1 MKTDILLTEYK
12 DGVATL
18 TLNRPQALNA
28 LDQDL
33 LGKLGEAAGRVE
45 ADETV
50 RCVVLRGAGD
60 HFAAGGDVIMFYDM
74 RHAAAAE
81 RQAKLESLVH
91 GAHIAFRR
99 FRRMPKPVISSV
111 RGAAV
116 GGGLGLALAADMLI
130 AGESAY
136 FCFGYGG
143 IGVSPDCATSFHLPR
158 IVGPR
163 KALAM
168 AYTNERVGAAEAK
181 ALGLV
186 WKVVADADLDK
197 ETDALAKKIAAGPTV
212 AFAATK
218 RLMTDMALFEAQ
230 IDAEAASF
238 GACAA
243 TEDFVEGISAFA
255 EKRPPKFIGK

>member
-1 MKTDILLTEYK
+1 MTDSLLTEIK

-28 LDQDL
+28 LDHGL
-33 LGKLGEAAGRVE
+33 LGLLGETAGRL
-45 ADETV
+45 ETDAAV

-60 HFAAGGDVIMFYDM
+60 HFAAGGDVKMFYDM
-74 RHAAAAE
+74 RHMPAGE
-81 RQAKLESLVH
+81 RQAKLEALVH
-91 GAHIAFRR
+91 GAHLAFRR
-99 FRRMPKPVISSV
+99 FRRMPKPVIASV

-130 AGESAY
+130 AGEGAY

-168 AYTNERVGAAEAK
+168 AYTNERVPAAEAK
-181 ALGLV
+181 TLGLV
-186 WKVVADADLDK
+186 WKVVADPDLDA
-197 ETDALAKKIAAGPTV
+197 ETDALARKIARGPTR

-218 RLMTDMALFEAQ
+218 RLMTDMAAFEAQ
-230 IDAEAASF
+230 IDAEAAAF

-243 TEDFVEGISAFA
+243 TDDFVEGVSAFT
-255 EKRPPKFIGK
+255 EKRQAGFAGK

>member
-1 MKTDILLTEYK
+1 MNTDILLIEHK

-18 TLNRPQALNA
+18 TLNRPKALNA
-28 LDQDL
+28 LDHDL
-33 LGKLGEAAGRVE
+33 LGALAEAAGRVE
-45 ADETV
+45 ADESV
-50 RCVVLRGAGD
+50 RCVVLRGTGD
-60 HFAAGGDVIMFYDM
+60 HFAAGGDVKMFYDL
-74 RHAAAAE
+74 RGAPSAE
-81 RQAKLESLVH
+81 RQAKLETLVH
-91 GAHIAFRR
+91 GAHMAFRR

-130 AGESAY
+130 AAESAY

-181 ALGLV
+181 AIGLV
-186 WKVVADADLDK
+186 WKVVPDAALDA
-197 ETDALAKKIAAGPTV
+197 ETEALARKIAAGPTR

-218 RLMTDMALFEAQ
+218 RLMTDMAQFEAQ

-243 TEDFVEGISAFA
+243 TLDFVEGVSAFT
-255 EKRPPKFIGK
+255 EKRPARFIGK

>member
-1 MKTDILLTEYK
+1 MTDILRTETK

-18 TLNRPQALNA
+18 TLNRPKALNA
-28 LDQDL
+28 LDRAL
-33 LGKLGEAAGRVE
+33 LAELGEAAGRLE
-45 ADETV
+45 HDARV
-50 RCVVLRGAGD
+50 RCVVLRGEGD
-60 HFAAGGDVIMFYDM
+60 HFAAGGDVKMFYDL
-74 RHAAAAE
+74 RHMPAGE
-81 RQAKLESLVH
+81 RQAKLEMLVH
-91 GAHIAFRR
+91 DAHIAFRR
-99 FRRMPKPVISSV
+99 FRRMPKPVIASV

-116 GGGLGLALAADMLI
+116 GGGLGLALSADMLI

-136 FCFGYGG
+136 FCFGYAG
-143 IGVSPDCATSFHLPR
+143 IGVSPDCATSYHLPR

-181 ALGLV
+181 AIGLV
-186 WKVVADADLDK
+186 WKVVPDASLDT
-197 ETDALAKKIAAGPTV
+197 ETEALARKIAAGPTR

-218 RLMTDMALFEAQ
+218 RLMTDMPLFEAQ

-243 TEDFVEGISAFA
+243 SEDFVEGVAAFT
-255 EKRPPKFIGK
+255 EKRPAKFTGQ